1 MRTSLLLRDHPLH
14 SFGRKISRHPA
25 SLVTASAR
33 ALSGLPDAGATMS
46 RCQGQDLPRCVWCAP
61 SFCWGIIKRGN
72 GVGRTESKKQE
83 EEEEEAW
90 TEQMHAAV
98 NYVEL
103 LICCLVVFFFLHFLF
118 FFFPAYF
125 CWTVSHQNL
134 VLKFCSKSPLPTCN
148 YKYQFGLLRTTL
160 RNEITHEIFFFFPPS
175 VWLECFPSG
184 HLGASGEE
192 KFSNI
197 YKSTKIVLVLY
208 PSTIFYTWG

>member
-1 MRTSLLLRDHPLH
+1 MVWSESARQKASHAGSRMRTSLLLRDHPLH

-103 LICCLVVFFFLHFLF
+103 LICCLVFVFFFPLF
-118 FFFPAYF
+118 
-125 CWTVSHQNL
+125 
-134 VLKFCSKSPLPTCN
+134 
-148 YKYQFGLLRTTL
+148 
-160 RNEITHEIFFFFPPS
+160 IFFFWIF
-175 VWLECFPSG
+175 LLNCFPS
-184 HLGASGEE
+184 E
-192 KFSNI
+192 FSF
-197 YKSTKIVLVLY
+197 KVLR
-208 PSTIFYTWG
+208 